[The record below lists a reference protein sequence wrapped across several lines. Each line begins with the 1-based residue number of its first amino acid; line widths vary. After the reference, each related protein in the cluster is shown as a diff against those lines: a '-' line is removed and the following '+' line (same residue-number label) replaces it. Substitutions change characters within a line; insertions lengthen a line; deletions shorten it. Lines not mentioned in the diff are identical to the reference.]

1 MKVAIRNADFDTP
14 LGVTE
19 LGHISTSITDW
30 TIRYSRMWNDG
41 PAAYDQAFRAIQA
54 ARGRKGSG
62 RNGGL
67 AGNSRPGGLAGNSR
81 PGGLVREGT
90 ARRVSVSPGGDGEG
104 GLLTARIAKRRTKTG
119 RELAEQFGVTR
130 ATVVRMMAEPR
141 EEFLAR
147 ARDRRATVVRLKLQ
161 GSPAPRSPYRPASSW
176 DGLPTPLRRPPQRRM
191 D

>member
-1 MKVAIRNADFDTP
+1 MRHHWGDPEGYRAAIAREVAIRNADFDTP

-67 AGNSRPGGLAGNSR
+67 AGSGRNGGLAGSGRN
-81 PGGLVREGT
+81 GGLVRGVRQALE
-90 ARRVSVSPGGDGEG
+90 RRQRLVAIEQK
-104 GLLTARIAKRRTKTG
+104 GL
-119 RELAEQFGVTR
+119 
-130 ATVVRMMAEPR
+130 
-141 EEFLAR
+141 
-147 ARDRRATVVRLKLQ
+147 
-161 GSPAPRSPYRPASSW
+161 
-176 DGLPTPLRRPPQRRM
+176 
-191 D
+191 